1 LVEGVGD
8 VFVGV
13 FVEVGGV
20 EVYDPFHFVEEEHV
34 GGVKGGWAREERG
47 RVVFALESREVG
59 RVVVEPQQR
68 VVIKVVQVK
77 VAIEDGE
84 LAK

>member
-1 LVEGVGD
+1 
-8 VFVGV
+8 
-13 FVEVGGV
+13 
-20 EVYDPFHFVEEEHV
+20 VEEEHV

-84 LAK
+84 LATAEVKGDQANGASTDRWNRSKKTRALP